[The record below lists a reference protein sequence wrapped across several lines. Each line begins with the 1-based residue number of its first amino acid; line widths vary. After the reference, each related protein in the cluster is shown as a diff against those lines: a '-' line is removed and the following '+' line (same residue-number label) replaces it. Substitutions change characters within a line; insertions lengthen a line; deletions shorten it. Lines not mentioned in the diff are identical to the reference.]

1 MKNFAITGVGGYIA
15 PRHLKAIKETGN
27 RLVAALD
34 IHDSVGVLDSYFP
47 DTAFFT
53 SAKKFE
59 QYLQQLK
66 ISETPVDYL
75 AVCSPNDVHEEH
87 VLMGFRAGADVI
99 CEKPVVLTP
108 GSLDILSKAEKE
120 TGKRVSTIMQLRLHP
135 ALKALK
141 EQISQS
147 SSAQRYAVTVKYITA
162 RGQWY
167 HNSWKGDIPKSG
179 GIATNIGIHLFDM
192 LLWLFGAVKE
202 SKVSLHTA
210 ERAAGNLV
218 LGKADVIWEL
228 SIDKNDLPQS
238 VQLEQKRIFRSLQI
252 NGEEIDFSDG
262 LMTLHT
268 ASYEAIL
275 AGKGFCLETTEPSV
289 QLVTDIRNTIIQ

>member
-1 MKNFAITGVGGYIA
+1 MGGYIA
-15 PRHLKAIKETGN
+15 PRHLKAIQETGN

-34 IHDSVGVLDSYFP
+34 INDSVGVLDSYFP
-47 DTAFFT
+47 DAAFFT
-53 SAKKFE
+53 SPEKFE
-59 QYLQQLK
+59 QYLQRLK

-75 AVCSPNDVHEEH
+75 TVCSPNHVHEEH

-108 GSLDILSKAEKE
+108 GSLDRLSKAEKE
-120 TGKRVSTIMQLRLHP
+120 TGKKVSTIMQLRLHP
-135 ALKALK
+135 AVKALK

-147 SSAQRYAVTVKYITA
+147 SSAQRYAVEVKYITA

-167 HNSWKGDIPKSG
+167 HNSWKGDITKSG

-192 LLWLFGAVKE
+192 LLWLFGTVKE
-202 SKVSLHTA
+202 NKVTLHTA
-210 ERAAGNLV
+210 ERAAGHLV
-218 LGKADVIWEL
+218 LEKADVSWEL
-228 SIDKNDLPQS
+228 SIDKNDLPGS

-252 NGEEIDFSDG
+252 NGEEIDFSEG

-268 ASYEAIL
+268 ASYEAVL
-275 AGKGFCLETTEPSV
+275 SGKGFCLETTGPSV
-289 QLVTDIRNTIIQ
+289 QLVTDIRNTFIQ

>member
-1 MKNFAITGVGGYIA
+1 MGGYIA

-34 IHDSVGVLDSYFP
+34 INDSVGVLDSYFP
-47 DTAFFT
+47 DAAFFT
-53 SAKKFE
+53 SAEKFE

-75 AVCSPNDVHEEH
+75 AVCSPNHVHEEH

-108 GSLDILSKAEKE
+108 GSLDRLSKAEKE
-120 TGKRVSTIMQLRLHP
+120 TGKKVSTIMQLRLHP
-135 ALKALK
+135 AVKALK

-147 SSAQRYAVTVKYITA
+147 YSVQRYAVEVKYITA

-167 HNSWKGDIPKSG
+167 HNSWKGDIAKSG

-192 LLWLFGAVKE
+192 LLWIFGTVKE
-202 SKVSLHTA
+202 NKITLHTS
-210 ERAAGNLV
+210 ERAAGHLV
-218 LGKADVIWEL
+218 LEKADVSWEL
-228 SIDKNDLPQS
+228 SIDKNDLPES

-252 NGEEIDFSDG
+252 NGEEIDFSEG

-268 ASYEAIL
+268 ASYEAVL
-275 AGKGFCLETTEPSV
+275 SGKGFCLETTGPSV
-289 QLVTDIRNTIIQ
+289 QLVTDIRNTFIQ

>member
-27 RLVAALD
+27 KLVAAFD

-47 DTAFFT
+47 DTVFFT
-53 SAKKFE
+53 SAQKFE

-66 ISETPVDYL
+66 EEGTPLDYL
-75 AVCSPNDVHEEH
+75 SVCSPNHVHEEH

-108 GSLDILSKAEKE
+108 ASLDRLAKAEKE
-120 TGKRVSTIMQLRLHP
+120 TGKKVSTIMQLRLHP
-135 ALKALK
+135 AVKALK
-141 EQISQS
+141 ELISQS
-147 SSAQRYAVTVKYITA
+147 SPAQRYAVTVKYITA

-167 HNSWKGDIPKSG
+167 HNSWKGDIARSG

-202 SKVSLHTA
+202 NKVTIHTA
-210 ERAAGNLV
+210 ERAAGHLV
-218 LGKADVIWEL
+218 LENADVDWEL
-228 SIDKNDLPQS
+228 SIDKNDLPES

-252 NGEEIDFSDG
+252 DGKEIDFSEG

-275 AGKGFCLETTEPSV
+275 SGKGFCLETTGPSV
-289 QLVTDIRNTIIQ
+289 QLVTGIRNTFIQ

>member
-27 RLVAALD
+27 KLVAAFD

-47 DTAFFT
+47 DTVFFT
-53 SAKKFE
+53 SAQKFE

-66 ISETPVDYL
+66 EEGTPLDYL
-75 AVCSPNDVHEEH
+75 SVCSPNHVHEEH

-108 GSLDILSKAEKE
+108 ASLDRLAKAEKE
-120 TGKRVSTIMQLRLHP
+120 TGKKVSTIMQLRLHP
-135 ALKALK
+135 AVKALK
-141 EQISQS
+141 ELISQS
-147 SSAQRYAVTVKYITA
+147 SPAQRYAVTVKYITA

-167 HNSWKGDIPKSG
+167 HNSWKGDIARSG

-202 SKVSLHTA
+202 NKVTIHTA
-210 ERAAGNLV
+210 ERATGHLV
-218 LGKADVIWEL
+218 LENADVDWEL
-228 SIDKNDLPQS
+228 SIDKNDLPES

-252 NGEEIDFSDG
+252 DGEEIDFSEG

-275 AGKGFCLETTEPSV
+275 SGKGFCLETTGPSV
-289 QLVTDIRNTIIQ
+289 QLVTGIRNTFIQ

>member
-34 IHDSVGVLDSYFP
+34 INDSVGVLDSYFP

-53 SAKKFE
+53 SAEKFE

-66 ISETPVDYL
+66 VSETPVDYL
-75 AVCSPNDVHEEH
+75 AVCSPNHVHEEH

-108 GSLDILSKAEKE
+108 ESLTLLEKAAMAS
-120 TGKRVSTIMQLRLHP
+120 GKRVSTIMQLRLHP
-135 ALKALK
+135 SIVALK
-141 EQISQS
+141 ERISKEPVL
-147 SSAQRYAVTVKYITA
+147 QRYAVDVQYITA

-167 HNSWKGDIPKSG
+167 HNSWKGDISKSG

-192 LLWLFGAVKE
+192 LLWLFGVVKE
-202 SKVSLHTA
+202 NQVSLHTA
-210 ERAAGNLV
+210 EKAAGKLV
-218 LGKADVIWEL
+218 LEKADVNWAL
-228 SIDKNDLPQS
+228 SIDKNDLPVS
-238 VQLEQKRIFRSLQI
+238 VRNDQKRIFRSLKI
-252 NGEEIDFSDG
+252 NNEEIDFSDG

-275 AGKGFCLETTEPSV
+275 AGNGFCLKTTAPSV
-289 QLVTDIRNTIIQ
+289 RLATDIRNANL

>member
-34 IHDSVGVLDSYFP
+34 INDSVGVLDSYFP
-47 DTAFFT
+47 EATFFT
-53 SAKKFE
+53 SAEKFE
-59 QYLQQLK
+59 HYLQELK
-66 ISETPVDYL
+66 SSGTPVDYL
-75 AVCSPNDVHEEH
+75 SVCSPNHIHEEQ
-87 VLMGFRAGADVI
+87 VLLGFRAGANVI

-108 GSLDILSKAEKE
+108 SSLERLVKAEKE
-120 TGKRVSTIMQLRLHP
+120 TGKKVSTIMQLRLHP
-135 ALKALK
+135 AVKALK
-141 EQISQS
+141 ERISQ
-147 SSAQRYAVTVKYITA
+147 AATNQQYTVVVKYITA

-167 HNSWKGDIPKSG
+167 HSSWKGDIARSG

-192 LLWLFGAVKE
+192 LLWLFGAAKE

-210 ERAAGNLV
+210 EKAAGHLV
-218 LGKADVIWEL
+218 LEKAAISWEL

-238 VQLEQKRIFRSLQI
+238 VQMEQKRIFRSLQI
-252 NGEEIDFSDG
+252 NGEEIDFSEG

-275 AGKGFCLETTEPSV
+275 AGNGFCLETTGPSV
-289 QLVTDIRNTIIQ
+289 QLVTDIRNTFIQ